1 MEVFSDAA
9 TVLINR
15 CGEALPKFDVMQ
27 LFELHVSPI
36 AQTNGPLVDTSDT
49 SSRAI
54 TIKIGDADRK
64 VRYLA
69 ELMKREMAT
78 TKQPVSKRA
87 KETIDFG
94 KVIGVVTSGNE
105 IEVVKDIARLIEERE
120 GVNSR
125 RRWRYCRGTYGV

>member
-78 TKQPVSKRA
+78 TKQPVSKRGHGRSR
-87 KETIDFG
+87 KETKTDQ
-94 KVIGVVTSGNE
+94 
-105 IEVVKDIARLIEERE
+105 
-120 GVNSR
+120 
-125 RRWRYCRGTYGV
+125 